1 MDERCAVPNITGPDA
16 VPCSGLF
23 GVWGCAPSCRSS
35 GFRKAAAHRGMS
47 AALICGVST
56 GTIRIGKNLSE
67 LSPRTTWAVA
77 LAMIGLVG
85 WIDYLSGAE
94 LRVYPLYY
102 APITLLAWNV
112 GRLGVVVAAL
122 LSAAAWLAGNYLAGK
137 QYSIAGVWV
146 ANALVQAA
154 SFGIV
159 GFLIS
164 SLNEALVRERRLS
177 RTDPLTSLLNVR
189 AFHEESARILALCR
203 RGNHPITMAYLDL
216 DNFKAVNDTQGHE
229 AGDETL
235 RRVADIL
242 RSSTRPSDIC
252 GRLGG
257 DEFAILLP
265 EADANEA
272 TATLERLRLLVAERL
287 GAVTVAVT
295 CSLGAVVFRKAPE
308 RTADMISATDRC
320 MYAAKA
326 MGKNRLHLTIADQVI
341 S

>member
-1 MDERCAVPNITGPDA
+1 MC
-16 VPCSGLF
+16 
-23 GVWGCAPSCRSS
+23 
-35 GFRKAAAHRGMS
+35 
-47 AALICGVST
+47 AALTCRVSL
-56 GTIRIGKNLSE
+56 GTLRVGKSLGE
-67 LSPRTTWAVA
+67 LSRRTTWVVAVA
-77 LAMIGLVG
+77 MIALVG
-85 WIDYLSGAE
+85 WIDYFSGAE

-112 GRLGVVVAAL
+112 GRRGVVIGAL
-122 LSAAAWLAGNYLAGK
+122 LSAAAWSTGNYFAG
-137 QYSIAGVWV
+137 QHYSIAIVWV
-146 ANALVQAA
+146 ANALVHAS

-164 SLNEALVRERRLS
+164 ALNEALVRERALS
-177 RTDPLTSLLNVR
+177 RTDPLTSLLNLR
-189 AFHEESARILALCR
+189 AFHEESSRILDLCR
-203 RGNHPITMAYLDL
+203 RRNHPITMAYLDL

-257 DEFAILLP
+257 DEFALLLP
-265 EADANEA
+265 EADADEA
-272 TATLERLRLLVAERL
+272 TVALERLRFLVAERL
-287 GAVTVAVT
+287 GTMPVAVT

-308 RTADMISATDRC
+308 QTADMISATDRL

-326 MGKNRLHLTIADQVI
+326 MGKNRLHLTIVD
-341 S
+341 

>member
-1 MDERCAVPNITGPDA
+1 MC
-16 VPCSGLF
+16 
-23 GVWGCAPSCRSS
+23 
-35 GFRKAAAHRGMS
+35 
-47 AALICGVST
+47 AALTCRVSL
-56 GTIRIGKNLSE
+56 GTLRVGKSLGE
-67 LSPRTTWAVA
+67 LSRLTTWVVAVA
-77 LAMIGLVG
+77 MIALVG
-85 WIDYLSGAE
+85 WIDYFSGAE

-112 GRLGVVVAAL
+112 GRRGVVIGAL
-122 LSAAAWLAGNYLAGK
+122 LSAAAWSTGNYFAG
-137 QYSIAGVWV
+137 QHYSIAIVWV
-146 ANALVQAA
+146 ANALVHAS

-164 SLNEALVRERRLS
+164 ALNEALVRERALS
-177 RTDPLTSLLNVR
+177 RTDPLTSLLNLR
-189 AFHEESARILALCR
+189 AFHEESSRILDLCR
-203 RGNHPITMAYLDL
+203 RRNHPITMAYLDL

-257 DEFAILLP
+257 DEFALLLP
-265 EADANEA
+265 EADADEA
-272 TATLERLRLLVAERL
+272 TVALERLRFLVAERL
-287 GAVTVAVT
+287 GTMPVAVT

-308 RTADMISATDRC
+308 QTADMISATDRL

-326 MGKNRLHLTIADQVI
+326 MGKNRLHLTVAD
-341 S
+341 